1 MAGVSPNVVVAAD
14 DLNLLDEIVRHLE
27 ELPHW
32 RLSASARTV
41 DQLVNAVAAGRPDA
55 VLISA
60 SMVRDLA
67 EREQSLGN
75 VRIVVFGREEDS
87 ASLRASLRL
96 EARGFVLWPQE
107 RKDLRSLVEKGL
119 ALATQSHR
127 VARGSLTSFWAP
139 KGGSGASVLAAHVAS
154 VLASFG
160 IGTLLV
166 DLDLDHGDQSA
177 ILGAEREPKTILDL
191 LRVIEEATPSV
202 VDSIAWAHPA
212 GFRAVLSPG
221 APGEAALV
229 KAAELRKALVILK
242 DSAEQVVADLPS
254 GFGEAVFAAAEE
266 SSRIVLV
273 VTPDVLSLRRSK
285 TAVKALDSAGIEPS
299 RVEIVMNQTGAREV
313 TPRDVEAVL
322 SRPVVA
328 AVHADTGLL
337 RAPDRGEIAGSGRR
351 LLEPVARRIS
361 GLPQVAPTRLRVLL
375 RR

>member
-107 RKDLRSLVEKGL
+107 RKDLRALVEKGL

-127 VARGSLTSFWAP
+127 VARGSLTSLWAP

-202 VDSIAWAHPA
+202 VDSIAWAHPEI
-212 GFRAVLSPG
+212 GRAHV
-221 APGEAALV
+221 
-229 KAAELRKALVILK
+229 
-242 DSAEQVVADLPS
+242 
-254 GFGEAVFAAAEE
+254 
-266 SSRIVLV
+266 
-273 VTPDVLSLRRSK
+273 
-285 TAVKALDSAGIEPS
+285 
-299 RVEIVMNQTGAREV
+299 
-313 TPRDVEAVL
+313 
-322 SRPVVA
+322 
-328 AVHADTGLL
+328 
-337 RAPDRGEIAGSGRR
+337 
-351 LLEPVARRIS
+351 
-361 GLPQVAPTRLRVLL
+361 
-375 RR
+375 